1 MAQGTRSVDTLDDHI
16 QALIK
21 PHRRASNSL
30 NRPGSF
36 QRSGSFVF
44 TSPGDRRDSVS
55 SVSSMSSVSWVEVED
70 IITTMESLAF
80 HSKQA
85 KRCCNCIIVCYKVA
99 QVRNTGTSIEWVF
112 FYHIPDPIWIRKCW
126 FLWKKKPGV
135 AGEKPLGVME
145 PGPHWWREI
154 WLLLNV
160 RELVFPNLV
169 PRLISYPSLRS
180 KVGFFRLI
188 T

>member
-1 MAQGTRSVDTLDDHI
+1 MDTLDDHI

-99 QVRNTGTSIEWVF
+99 QVRNTSTFIEWVF
-112 FYHIPDPIWIRKCW
+112 FYQIQFEFGNVDFCE
-126 FLWKKKPGV
+126 KKQTGV
-135 AGEKPLGVME
+135 AGEKPLGIME
-145 PGPHWWREI
+145 PGHTGGGKFGYCPTLESWC
-154 WLLLNV
+154 
-160 RELVFPNLV
+160 
-169 PRLISYPSLRS
+169 PRVMSYPSLRS

-188 T
+188 RCLS

>member
-21 PHRRASNSL
+21 PNRRASNSL

-85 KRCCNCIIVCYKVA
+85 KRCCTCIIVCYKVA
-99 QVRNTGTSIEWVF
+99 QVRNTSTFTECVF
-112 FYHIPDPIWIRKCW
+112 FYHIPDSIWIRKCW
-126 FLWKKKPGV
+126 FLWKEANLGSRRKTTPGNG
-135 AGEKPLGVME
+135 A
-145 PGPHWWREI
+145 RAT
-154 WLLLNV
+154 
-160 RELVFPNLV
+160 LVEGNFV
-169 PRLISYPSLRS
+169 TAQR
-180 KVGFFRLI
+180 
-188 T
+188 

>member
-1 MAQGTRSVDTLDDHI
+1 MAQGTRSVDSLDDHI

-21 PHRRASNSL
+21 PNRRASNSL

-55 SVSSMSSVSWVEVED
+55 SVSSLSSVSWVEVED

-99 QVRNTGTSIEWVF
+99 QVRNTSTFIEWVF
-112 FYHIPDPIWIRKCW
+112 FYHFPDSIWIRKCW
-126 FLWKKKPGV
+126 FLWKEANWCSRRKTTPGNGTR
-135 AGEKPLGVME
+135 AT
-145 PGPHWWREI
+145 
-154 WLLLNV
+154 
-160 RELVFPNLV
+160 LVEGNLV
-169 PRLISYPSLRS
+169 TAQR
-180 KVGFFRLI
+180 
-188 T
+188 